1 MEIENEQIQ
10 LEQTESLEWELT
22 AKGQYK
28 WVGKLRAKELGEKEL
43 DRIRVLDDKMRM
55 MFPNNTMVRI

>member
-1 MEIENEQIQ
+1 METEQPQ
-10 LEQTESLEWELT
+10 LEQTESMEWELT
-22 AKGQYK
+22 ARSQYK
-28 WVGKLRAKELGEKEL
+28 WVEKLRAKELGEKEL